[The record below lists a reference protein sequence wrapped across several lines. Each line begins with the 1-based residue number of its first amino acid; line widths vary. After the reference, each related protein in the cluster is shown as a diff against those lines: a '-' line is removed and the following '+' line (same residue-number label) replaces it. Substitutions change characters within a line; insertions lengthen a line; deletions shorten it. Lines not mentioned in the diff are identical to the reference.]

1 MFGRYNWLK
10 RRVGSKLKVKYYSEI
25 ELRDFS
31 FSKNVYLAFTAN
43 MYGNLG
49 FGYPDFS
56 WGWVKEGCRW
66 VKEGCRWVKEG
77 WRWVKEGCRWVKE
90 GCNVRGQGGKLFKY
104 PPLINRLFS
113 YHQNKSDKVVFS
125 PNSLV
130 FITLLNWIII
140 YIWKRTYAQG
150 NNARKVNCG
159 CAFSVY
165 ILKPVLSGRYL

>member
-77 WRWVKEGCRWVKE
+77 CRWVKE

-104 PPLINRLFS
+104 PPLIDRLFS
-113 YHQNKSDKVVFS
+113 YHQNKSDEVVFS